1 MTSKQIIASR
11 NKLWII
17 LAIVI
22 GVLVTIRILLPTV
35 LLHFANKN
43 LAAMKGYYGHIYDI
57 DLSILQG
64 AYRVDSIYL
73 NKVDSVTKKQTPF
86 FSAAHVDLSIEWR
99 ALLHGS
105 LVGEVTVESP
115 VIRFTKN
122 KVEPAELIK
131 DSTYFKKLLNRSMP
145 LKVNFLEVK
154 NGTLRYKD
162 ESTNPSVDIALTNG
176 HVVAQNLR
184 NSYDSTSFLPA
195 KIKINAMFYE
205 GTLDFTMKL
214 NFLAAHPT
222 FDLNTELRNTNLVK
236 LNDFLQAYAKI
247 DVNKGTFG
255 AYAEVAAKE
264 GRFIG
269 YIKPLIRD
277 LDIVG
282 KEDRDDNVLRKLWE
296 GMAGATSQVFRNQ
309 EKDQLATKIEF
320 SGTVENPHTSVWYTI
335 VDILRNA
342 FIHAL
347 QPAIDNQISIAS
359 MKKEKRTFLQK
370 VFGKKV

>member
-1 MTSKQIIASR
+1 MTNKKITASR
-11 NKLWII
+11 KKLWII

-22 GVLVTIRILLPTV
+22 GVLVTIRVLLPTII
-35 LLHFANKN
+35 LHYANKN
-43 LAAMKGYYGHIYDI
+43 LAAMNGYYGHIYDI

-73 NKVDSVTKKQTPF
+73 DKVDSVTKKQTPF
-86 FSAAHVDLSIEWR
+86 FSAEHVDLSVEWR

-105 LVGEVTVESP
+105 FVGEVIVESP

-122 KVEPAELIK
+122 KVEPAALIK

-145 LKVNFLEVK
+145 LKVNFFEVK

-162 ESTNPSVDIALTNG
+162 ESTNPPVDISLTNG

-222 FDLNTELRNTNLVK
+222 FDLNTELKNTNLVK

-269 YIKPLIRD
+269 YIKPLIKD

-282 KEDRDDNVLRKLWE
+282 KEDRDDNILRKLWE
-296 GMAGATSQVFRNQ
+296 GMVGATSQVFRNQ
-309 EKDQLATKIEF
+309 EKDQLASKIEF

-335 VDILRNA
+335 VNILRNA

>member
-1 MTSKQIIASR
+1 
-11 NKLWII
+11 
-17 LAIVI
+17 
-22 GVLVTIRILLPTV
+22 
-35 LLHFANKN
+35 
-43 LAAMKGYYGHIYDI
+43 
-57 DLSILQG
+57 
-64 AYRVDSIYL
+64 
-73 NKVDSVTKKQTPF
+73 
-86 FSAAHVDLSIEWR
+86 
-99 ALLHGS
+99 
-105 LVGEVTVESP
+105 
-115 VIRFTKN
+115 
-122 KVEPAELIK
+122 
-131 DSTYFKKLLNRSMP
+131 
-145 LKVNFLEVK
+145 
-154 NGTLRYKD
+154 
-162 ESTNPSVDIALTNG
+162 
-176 HVVAQNLR
+176 
-184 NSYDSTSFLPA
+184 
-195 KIKINAMFYE
+195 MFYE

-222 FDLNTELRNTNLVK
+222 FDLNTELKNTNLVK
-236 LNDFLQAYAKI
+236 LNEFLQAYAKI

-269 YIKPLIRD
+269 YIKPLIKD

-296 GMAGATSQVFRNQ
+296 GMAGTASQVFRNQ
-309 EKDQLATKIEF
+309 EKDQLATRIEF